1 MRSSFRQMEI
11 LPEDWRRSP
20 CLSPFLVVVSAW
32 LMTRAY
38 PDHDLEALAWIG
50 MTPILLRL
58 PDWSTRQALGWAWAW
73 GLLFYTTNIFWLF
86 PVAGA
91 ANALLIAVYA
101 FFTAVCLTG
110 IREVLRWR
118 APLGWAVAP
127 SMWVALEYFKAELPI
142 FAFPWCLLGNSQYL
156 NVPAI
161 QVCSLTGVYGLGFLI
176 LATNCCLAFWSRHYL
191 IGSRRSLRGP
201 LFGTGALVIGLVAIY
216 AWGAMR
222 ARAAADGRA
231 VRVGLL
237 QGNYDH
243 VHKWSGRSL
252 DEILYTYAR
261 LSARAAKEKPD
272 LIVWPETAIPTQ
284 LFGHNSMAEAMVYAA
299 TKAANTYSLVGSLKA
314 PITPGAEESYNNAF
328 LFGPKGKRL
337 PQDYAKRHLV
347 PFGEYVPLN
356 KIFFFVDI
364 VSAGATIFLPGENAT
379 LFEIPTR
386 SSENLK
392 FGVLIC
398 YESIFPQMAREYV
411 RKGADLL
418 VVITNDAWYGAT
430 AMPYQHAA
438 MAALRAVESGIPM
451 VRSAN
456 TGLTCWA
463 DARGRIRG
471 ILQSDHGQAL
481 FLEGHLTA
489 EPQLENLD
497 TFYSRHG
504 DLFSHACIIVTILA
518 LGMAVVGKRRRRK
531 WKRSG

>member
-1 MRSSFRQMEI
+1 MRSPLRQMEI
-11 LPEDWRRSP
+11 FPKDWRRSP
-20 CLSPFLVVVSAW
+20 CLTPFLVVGSAW

-50 MTPILLRL
+50 MVPLLLRL
-58 PDWSTRQALGWAWAW
+58 PDLSLRQTLAWAWVW

-91 ANALLIAVYA
+91 ANALLIGVYA
-101 FFTAVCLTG
+101 FFTAVCFAG
-110 IREVLRWR
+110 IRKTLRWR
-118 APLGWAVAP
+118 PRLGWVVAP
-127 SMWVALEYFKAELPI
+127 FMWVALEYFKAELPI

-156 NVPAI
+156 NHPAI
-161 QVCSLTGVYGLGFLI
+161 QVCSVTGVFGLGFLI
-176 LATNCCLAFWSRHYL
+176 LATNCCLAFWARQYL
-191 IGSRRSLRGP
+191 MGGGSVLRRP
-201 LFGTGALVIGLVAIY
+201 LLVTGVLVIGLVAVY
-216 AWGAMR
+216 AWGVNR
-222 ARAAADGRA
+222 ASAPADGRA

-243 VHKWSGRSL
+243 VYKWSGKSL
-252 DEILYTYAR
+252 DEILYAYAR
-261 LSARAAKEKPD
+261 LSARAAKERPD
-272 LIVWPETAIPTQ
+272 LIVWPETAVPTR
-284 LFGHNSMAEAMVYAA
+284 LLSEETIAGTMVEAA
-299 TKAANTYSLVGSLKA
+299 TRAANTYSLVGSLKS
-314 PITPGAEESYNNAF
+314 PITPDVDESYNTAF
-328 LFGPKGKRL
+328 LFGPKGNRL

-347 PFGEYVPLN
+347 PFGEYVPLK

-364 VSAGATIFLPGENAT
+364 VSAGATIFLPGERAT

-386 SSENLK
+386 SAESLK

-411 RKGADLL
+411 EKGADLL

-504 DLFSHACIIVTILA
+504 DLFSHVCLVVAILA

-531 WKRSG
+531 RERSG